1 MRLFKH
7 YVPWNIVPLF
17 FIETA
22 VLFLFSSIFIKPNS
36 FDRYY
41 YSVGVFHK
49 SLIFTSIIILT
60 FYVSNLYDLKS
71 FSKKR
76 ELFAVLISC
85 FAVSSIIIPVI
96 GFVFPSLYLNRKE
109 YFLSILV
116 ALPAV
121 FTFRLFYSWMINVKP
136 FRERLV
142 ILGASNVAW
151 RIVTELRHGNRPGFD
166 VLGVI
171 AERQTSSQEDFL
183 DCRILGDLEEF
194 GQIIHEQRPDV
205 IVVALSERRRAFPAK
220 EILACKLRGIRVEDW
235 PTFYEK
241 LTGKIL
247 IHNLRPSWLIFA
259 DGFARNRLMRTVK
272 RSLDLF
278 FAAVGICMALPVM
291 AILAVLVKLDSPG
304 PILFSQE
311 RVGEGGKIFTLRK
324 FRTMVADAEKD
335 TGPVWAQTTDPRV
348 TKLGKIMRRTGMDEL
363 PQLFNVLK
371 GDMSFVGP
379 RPERPH
385 FVAELQRQIPYYT
398 QRLAVQ
404 PGITGWAQVCYGYG
418 ATLADAIEKLQ
429 YDLYYIK
436 NMSIFLDLLTILS
449 TIHKVIF
456 AKVAVQTPPV
466 ESANGSSFGSEVTW
480 PPFADDAEV
489 SGHILAA
496 QEIEPALSAVA
507 RADAEASV
515 VNTHTR
521 K

>member
-1 MRLFKH
+1 
-7 YVPWNIVPLF
+7 
-17 FIETA
+17 
-22 VLFLFSSIFIKPNS
+22 
-36 FDRYY
+36 
-41 YSVGVFHK
+41 
-49 SLIFTSIIILT
+49 
-60 FYVSNLYDLKS
+60 
-71 FSKKR
+71 
-76 ELFAVLISC
+76 
-85 FAVSSIIIPVI
+85 
-96 GFVFPSLYLNRKE
+96 
-109 YFLSILV
+109 
-116 ALPAV
+116 
-121 FTFRLFYSWMINVKP
+121 MINVKP
-136 FRERLV
+136 FRERLL
-142 ILGASNVAW
+142 ILGASDIAW
-151 RIVTELRHGNRPGFD
+151 RLVTELRNGNRPGFD

-171 AERQTSSQEDFL
+171 AERQTSSPESL
-183 DCRILGDLEEF
+183 LGCRILGDMEAL

-220 EILACKLRGIRVEDW
+220 EILACKLRGVRVEDW

-259 DGFARNRLMRTVK
+259 DGFARNRLMRFVK
-272 RSLDLF
+272 RCLDLF
-278 FAAVGICMALPVM
+278 FAVLGICMALPAMVL
-291 AILAVLVKLDSPG
+291 LAVLVKLDSPG

-385 FVAELQRQIPYYT
+385 FVTELQRQIPYYT

-456 AKVAVQTPPV
+456 AKVAVQTLPV
-466 ESANGSSFGSEVTW
+466 EPASGLSPVSEVAL
-480 PPFADDAEV
+480 PSFADGADV
-489 SGHILAA
+489 SGRIFEA
-496 QEIEPALSAVA
+496 QEVVPALSAVA
-507 RADAEASV
+507 RVDEDASN